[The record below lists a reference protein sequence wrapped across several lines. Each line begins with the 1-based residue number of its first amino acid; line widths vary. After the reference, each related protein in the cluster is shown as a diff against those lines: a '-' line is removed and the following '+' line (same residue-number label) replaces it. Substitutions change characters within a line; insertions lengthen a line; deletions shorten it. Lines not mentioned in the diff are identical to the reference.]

1 MELKGKQNCV
11 KSPVTLTGKGS
22 VLTTNSA
29 LGIYLK
35 DTKSYVRDA
44 RIPMFPAALFIGPEI
59 QKQPKCPSTDG
70 GIKEVRHIQK
80 YARTHM

>member
-1 MELKGKQNCV
+1 MKGPQKKI
-11 KSPVTLTGKGS
+11 KSR
-22 VLTTNSA
+22 TTIWCSNSA

-80 YARTHM
+80 YARPHM